1 MTDDAAKK
9 LELLKLARTLVN
21 EEYINRRAEEHN
33 RWVHANDHSLKFT
46 RMRAPY
52 PPFSPYPSED
62 VIIAKAQA
70 MYRFMVSTAAID
82 QPAAPTVDSDPEPEI
97 EFPEIAPEPVAPV
110 TESQSQQTENLTQD
124 QEEPNVEETH
134 VLPGWVKGWI
144 RKP

>member
-52 PPFSPYPSED
+52 PPFTPYPSED

-82 QPAAPTVDSDPEPEI
+82 QPAAPTVDSDSEPEI
-97 EFPEIAPEPVAPV
+97 EFPEIAV
-110 TESQSQQTENLTQD
+110 TDLEIQSTENLPQD
-124 QEEPNVEETH
+124 QEETNAEENH